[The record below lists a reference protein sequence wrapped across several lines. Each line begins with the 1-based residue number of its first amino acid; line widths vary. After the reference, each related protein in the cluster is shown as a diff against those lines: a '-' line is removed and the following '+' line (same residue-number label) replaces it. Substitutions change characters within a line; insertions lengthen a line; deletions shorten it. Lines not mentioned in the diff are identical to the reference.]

1 MAFLSSVLTT
11 SYIEQIKRKEDSQQE
26 FLRYS
31 NKIETFLSEI
41 SSIMQLALMI
51 FAPFI
56 VVILFKRGAFDDEA
70 VLLTF
75 TIFQILSVGFLP
87 NLMTNFLSRT
97 MYIESQYKTL
107 FKITVLR
114 FFIEMGIMSM
124 VIFYSPYSIPIAIVT
139 SKFTVP
145 F

>member
-1 MAFLSSVLTT
+1 
-11 SYIEQIKRKEDSQQE
+11 
-26 FLRYS
+26 
-31 NKIETFLSEI
+31 
-41 SSIMQLALMI
+41 MI

-124 VIFYSPYSIPIAIVT
+124 GYILQPLLYSNRNSN
-139 SKFTVP
+139 K
-145 F
+145 